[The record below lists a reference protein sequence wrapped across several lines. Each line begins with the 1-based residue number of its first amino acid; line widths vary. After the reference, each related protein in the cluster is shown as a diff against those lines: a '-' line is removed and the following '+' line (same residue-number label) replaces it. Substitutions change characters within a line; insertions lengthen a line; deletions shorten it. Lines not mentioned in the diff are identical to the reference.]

1 MAKKPVKLIDDPIAE
16 ELSPDE
22 LLIIELD
29 NVAKASRRLMQSR
42 LKLEA
47 ITLLIHHSMSPRE
60 RLSPRAI
67 GHVLEAAAKLDVAW
81 LKSKRARE

>member
-1 MAKKPVKLIDDPIAE
+1 MTQKRKTDLIAE

-22 LLIIELD
+22 LLVRELE
-29 NVAKASRRLMQSR
+29 NVAKSSRHLMQSR

-67 GHVLEAAAKLDVAW
+67 RNVLEAAARLDIEW
-81 LKSKRARE
+81 LKSKRAK